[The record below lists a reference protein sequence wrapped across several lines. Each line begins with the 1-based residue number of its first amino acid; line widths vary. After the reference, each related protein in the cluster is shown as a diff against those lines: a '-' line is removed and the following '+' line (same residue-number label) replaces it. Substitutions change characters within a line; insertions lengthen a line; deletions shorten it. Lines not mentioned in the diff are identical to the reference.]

1 MKRILIL
8 LATALAAA
16 ALVAPALNGAA
27 TAKAPA
33 SSGASVTPESRA
45 VSDYKLTGTWV
56 YTVQLGAPPGQPT
69 PPPFE
74 STFVY
79 TADGGIVE
87 ATSRAGHLSAGLGIW
102 RKTGP
107 SEYQTKFYKY
117 RFDATGAYV
126 GKTVVRERLVLSSR
140 RTVTSTSST
149 DIYNAAGDLVTHLEN
164 TAEGKRV
171 RFGA

>member
-8 LATALAAA
+8 LTTALAAA
-16 ALVAPALNGAA
+16 TVVAPAVISQA

-33 SSGASVTPESRA
+33 ASEANVTLESPA
-45 VSDYKLTGTWV
+45 AADYRLTGTWV

-102 RKTGP
+102 KKTGP
-107 SEYQTKFYKY
+107 SEYKTKFSKY
-117 RFDATGAYV
+117 RFDASGAYV
-126 GKTVVRERLVLSSR
+126 GKTVVRESLVLSSR

-164 TAEGKRV
+164 TAEGQRV
-171 RFGA
+171 RFAG